1 MLYYLGLALE
11 DDISVLN
18 VFTYHTVRAG
28 GAAATAFLLSLI
40 LGPLLIRVLRRIKFG
55 QFIKQEHVA
64 DLHALHK
71 GKAGTPTMGGAMIIL
86 SAVIALLLWG
96 DLHNRL
102 LSAAMMVL
110 VALGMI
116 GFWDD
121 FTSLKKKRNHGISA
135 RAKFAGQIAIGLV
148 LGSYLVYNPIVVG
161 ADYLTPRDVLDWE
174 ALASELRT
182 ATNETAPSL
191 AGKFAEHLGPEAATG
206 LAAQTGP
213 VEEPLTTDLLRDLN
227 DALYRT
233 DLYSPAL
240 VDKAKLNGEGG
251 RLVEKGV
258 HSLETRERVRL
269 NRILAEAAF
278 PGVLAKSPRDL
289 HTKVEVPG
297 FKDWLVP
304 LGVGY
309 IFFVVLIIVSSSNCV
324 NLTDGL
330 DGLAIGA
337 SIISLLAYTAIAY
350 VVSRADWSE
359 YLFLVHV
366 PEASELA
373 VFGATLL
380 GAGLGFLWFNCHPAE
395 VFMGDTGS
403 LALGGAIGTMAIL
416 TKQELLFVIVG
427 GLFVIEG
434 ASVIIQVISFQL
446 TGKRVFRMSPLH
458 HHFEL
463 KGWSES
469 KVTIRFW
476 ILALMF
482 ALMSLATLKLR

>member
-11 DDISVLN
+11 DEISVLN

-28 GAAATAFLLSLI
+28 GAAATAFFLSLI
-40 LGPLLIRVLRRIKFG
+40 LGPLIIRVLRRIKFG
-55 QFIKQEHVA
+55 QIIKQEHVA

-71 GKAGTPTMGGAMIIL
+71 GKSGTPTMGGAMVIL
-86 SAVIALLLWG
+86 CTVIALLLWG
-96 DLHNRL
+96 HLQNRL
-102 LSAAMMVL
+102 LIAAMLVL
-110 VALGMI
+110 VSLGVL
-116 GFWDD
+116 GFIDD
-121 FTSLKKKRNHGISA
+121 YTSLKKKRNHGISA
-135 RAKFAGQIAIGLV
+135 RAKFVGQILVGLV
-148 LGSYLVYNPIVVG
+148 LGVYLIYNPIVVG

-174 ALASELRT
+174 ALATTLRK
-182 ATNETAPSL
+182 AETEDGSAL
-191 AGKFAEHLGPEAATG
+191 AARFAAHLNPEVEAA
-206 LAAQTGP
+206 LRAQDGP
-213 VEEPLTTDLLRDLN
+213 MEEPLLTDLLRDLN
-227 DALYRT
+227 DVLYREHIY
-233 DLYSPAL
+233 DPAV
-240 VDKAKLNGEGG
+240 VDAAKLNGEGG
-251 RLVEKGV
+251 RLVAQGLDKLGA
-258 HSLETRERVRL
+258 RERIRL
-269 NRILAEAAF
+269 NRILIEAAF
-278 PGVLAKSPRDL
+278 PGVIAKSPRDL
-289 HTKVEVPG
+289 QTKVEVPG
-297 FKDWLVP
+297 LKNWLIP
-304 LGVGY
+304 LGMGY
-309 IFFVVLIIVSSSNCV
+309 VLFVILILVSSSNCV

-359 YLFLVHV
+359 YLFLTHV

-434 ASVIIQVISFQL
+434 ASVIIQVASFKL

>member
-86 SAVIALLLWG
+86 SAIAALLLWG
-96 DLHNRL
+96 DLNNRL
-102 LSAAMMVL
+102 LLAAMMVL

-121 FTSLKKKRNHGISA
+121 YTSLKKKRNHGISA
-135 RAKFAGQIAIGLV
+135 RAKFAGQITIGLV
-148 LGSYLVYNPIVVG
+148 LGGYLVYNPIVVG

-182 ATNETAPSL
+182 AANETAPSL
-191 AGKFAEHLGPEAATG
+191 AGKFADHMGPEAAAG

-213 VEEPLTTDLLRDLN
+213 VEEPLMTDLLRDMN

-233 DLYSPAL
+233 DLYAPAL

-251 RLVEKGV
+251 RLVEQGV
-258 HSLETRERVRL
+258 HTLQRRERVRL

-278 PGVLAKSPRDL
+278 PGVIAQSPRDL

-304 LGVGY
+304 LGAGY